1 MTKSRALILRIL
13 EGAAEPLSAA
23 GVYALVDGACDQ
35 ATIYRGLAYLE
46 GAGLAESFVMHCDA
60 HGTERYYCSERLGHR
75 HWFHCSSCHRFV
87 DIGACRLGA
96 LVGELE
102 AERGLRIE
110 RHALYLSGL
119 CADCAQASS
128 APAASA
134 PARGQD
140 RCCDGA
146 ATR

>member
-1 MTKSRALILRIL
+1 MTRSRVLVLKIL
-13 EGAAEPLSAA
+13 EGAAEPMSAA

-35 ATIYRGLAYLE
+35 ATVYRSLAYLE

-60 HGTERYYCSERLGHR
+60 HGTERYYSSEKLGHR

-87 DIGACRLGA
+87 DIGACRLGP

-119 CADCAQASS
+119 CADCAGRAGGSQGMA
-128 APAASA
+128 
-134 PARGQD
+134 
-140 RCCDGA
+140 GA
-146 ATR
+146 GGHDHACGGTSG

>member
-1 MTKSRALILRIL
+1 MTRSRAMILKIL

-35 ATIYRGLAYLE
+35 ATVYRSLAYLE

-60 HGTERYYCSERLGHR
+60 HGTERYYSSEKLGHR
-75 HWFHCSSCHRFV
+75 HWFHCSCCHRFV
-87 DIGACRLGA
+87 DIGACRLGP

-102 AERGLRIE
+102 AERGIRIE

-119 CADCAQASS
+119 CPDCAGEANVAETS
-128 APAASA
+128 AGPAGHA
-134 PARGQD
+134 
-140 RCCDGA
+140 CDGA
-146 ATR
+146 AGQ